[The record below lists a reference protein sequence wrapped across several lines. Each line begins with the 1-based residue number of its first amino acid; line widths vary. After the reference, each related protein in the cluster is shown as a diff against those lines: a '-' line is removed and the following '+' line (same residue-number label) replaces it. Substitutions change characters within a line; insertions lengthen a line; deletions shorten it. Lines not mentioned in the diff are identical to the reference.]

1 MELFTSSIKDS
12 DHNLLFCSLPK
23 LYRKTEAVRSNLFSK
38 FIDIVLSGSEMME
51 ILGNSPN
58 IWMNKM
64 VNFNGIYKI
73 NAEVKEIV
81 QIEDGN
87 CILWAQITFNKTD

>member
-1 MELFTSSIKDS
+1 MG
-12 DHNLLFCSLPK
+12 
-23 LYRKTEAVRSNLFSK
+23 SNLFSK
-38 FIDIVLSGSEMME
+38 FIDIVISGSEMME
-51 ILGNSPN
+51 IIGKSPN
-58 IWMNKM
+58 VWMNKM

-87 CILWAQITFNKTD
+87 CIL

>member
-1 MELFTSSIKDS
+1 MELFTSSAKES
-12 DHNLLFCSLPK
+12 ENNLLFCSLPK
-23 LYRKTEAVRSNLFSK
+23 LYRKTEGVGSNLFSK
-38 FIDIVLSGSEMME
+38 FIDIVISGSEMMQ
-51 ILGNSPN
+51 ILGKSPN

-87 CILWAQITFNKTD
+87 CIL

>member
-1 MELFTSSIKDS
+1 
-12 DHNLLFCSLPK
+12 
-23 LYRKTEAVRSNLFSK
+23 
-38 FIDIVLSGSEMME
+38 
-51 ILGNSPN
+51 
-58 IWMNKM
+58 M

-87 CILWAQITFNKTD
+87 CILWAITLTNWFYFTFILFTSLSKLFIKNKILKSINQSAITTTKQQIKVINDKIKSEKRINNIEVKFYV

>member
-1 MELFTSSIKDS
+1 MQ
-12 DHNLLFCSLPK
+12 
-23 LYRKTEAVRSNLFSK
+23 
-38 FIDIVLSGSEMME
+38 
-51 ILGNSPN
+51 ILGKSPN

-87 CILWAQITFNKTD
+87 CILWTTALTNWFYFTFILFTLLSKQLIKNKNPEVNQSICQKYNQSTNQSNQW